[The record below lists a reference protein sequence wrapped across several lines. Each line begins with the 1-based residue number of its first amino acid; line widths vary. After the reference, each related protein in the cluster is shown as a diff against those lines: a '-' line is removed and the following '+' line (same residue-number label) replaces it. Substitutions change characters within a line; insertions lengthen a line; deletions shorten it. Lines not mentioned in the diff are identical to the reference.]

1 MATRTDELEA
11 SISDLM
17 KQNEALREA
26 VGQSDVD
33 RTEELDNDNQLAE
46 LKVALA
52 VAATENQAKSV
63 ELKSLSA
70 AVEELTCEIDV
81 NRVMLLLL
89 LS

>member
-1 MATRTDELEA
+1 
-11 SISDLM
+11 M

-33 RTEELDNDNQLAE
+33 RTKELDNDNQLAE

-52 VAATENQAKSV
+52 VAETENQAKSV

-81 NRVMLLLL
+81 NRVMLLML